1 MFKIEK
7 ILFHTSFRELA
18 FNALESVCEL
28 QKAGLKTVVLVHIIP
43 REEVSFVPYG
53 GYLKDEEERLAE
65 IARLRFENWRESIA
79 GRGIECRFR
88 IETGNPNARIL
99 SIAEEEDV
107 DLNVTGKKKRSTFE
121 KVYVG
126 EHILDLL
133 RRSPVPILM
142 GKYLSRYEDEGEV
155 FTRVNDH
162 PYDRPLLATDWSEPS
177 EHALELL
184 SSFQG
189 LARKVL
195 VTHIVGA
202 KLSKGLESEALDIL
216 EKESRKR
223 LDDYCR
229 RLKDAGVDAEPLLS
243 TGKTAAE
250 IVRLSRSYNA
260 TMIVMGR
267 TGKDWFQQYWLG
279 GVSHRVA
286 ETSELPVLL
295 VP

>member
-1 MFKIEK
+1 MKIEK
-7 ILFHTSFRELA
+7 ILFHTNFRELA
-18 FNALESVCEL
+18 YNALEAGMEI
-28 QKAGLKTVVLVHIIP
+28 QKAGLKTVVLVHVIP
-43 REEVSFVPYG
+43 REEVAFVPYG

-65 IARLRFENWRESIA
+65 IARTRFENWQEAITD
-79 GRGIECRFR
+79 RGLNCKIR
-88 IETGNPNARIL
+88 IETGNLNARLL
-99 SIAEEEDV
+99 SVAEEEGADWI
-107 DLNVTGKKKRSTFE
+107 VTGKKKRSTFE

-142 GKYLSRYEDEGEV
+142 GKYLARYEFEGEV

-177 EHALELL
+177 ERALELL
-184 SSFQG
+184 ASFKG
-189 LARKVL
+189 LSKKVL
-195 VTHIVGA
+195 VTHVIGA
-202 KLSKGLESEALDIL
+202 KLSKGLESEALDFL
-216 EKESRKR
+216 KMESRKR
-223 LDDYCR
+223 LEEYCR
-229 RLKDAGVDAEPLLS
+229 KLRDAGLEAEPLLS
-243 TGKTAAE
+243 MGKTAAE
-250 IVRLSRSYNA
+250 IVRLSRSYSA
-260 TMIVMGR
+260 TMIAMGR